1 MDLHEHERQ
10 VPDGEAA
17 GKLAAYVAVTA
28 QILEA
33 VLRARQRRV
42 EQGAAADSQAGAAAR
57 SARTADHA
65 GDRLRWARL
74 FDPRWRNQDPSGTF
88 VEELGDAVLAADRWA
103 GYDPGADVALRRA
116 QTVLT
121 RLAPDTM
128 AAHERLVAQGR
139 GWLDSLRDLHG
150 YLDDELARRHG
161 IRIRAEPAEPG
172 GGRGRERWR
181 PPRPAAQPAP
191 PRPDEPPGTD
201 RRAAQQQDPA
211 TPDRAGPRGPEWFR
225 VDNAAWLREASV
237 AKLTRM
243 WEAAL
248 RASKDDIFA
257 ASAAARLGDR
267 LAHVHPAGASAV
279 AGYQAAHRQ
288 GRGHDAAFHSALQI
302 LDGGK
307 RPNVVDGEVVD
318 RLRPSAPGRASQQR
332 PQTRR
337 THRLGGREPRSE
349 RLPPHLSPAAG
360 DDRNVAADGY
370 DLSL

>member
-28 QILEA
+28 QILAA
-33 VLRARQRRV
+33 VLRARQRRD

-150 YLDDELARRHG
+150 YLDDELARRSV
-161 IRIRAEPAEPG
+161 PG
-172 GGRGRERWR
+172 GSSGRGGAGWAAGRGGRQRSRPR
-181 PPRPAAQPAP
+181 PP
-191 PRPDEPPGTD
+191 PGSAGSARMRMPW
-201 RRAAQQQDPA
+201 RRASSSS
-211 TPDRAGPRGPEWFR
+211 R
-225 VDNAAWLREASV
+225 
-237 AKLTRM
+237 
-243 WEAAL
+243 
-248 RASKDDIFA
+248 
-257 ASAAARLGDR
+257 
-267 LAHVHPAGASAV
+267 
-279 AGYQAAHRQ
+279 
-288 GRGHDAAFHSALQI
+288 
-302 LDGGK
+302 
-307 RPNVVDGEVVD
+307 
-318 RLRPSAPGRASQQR
+318 
-332 PQTRR
+332 
-337 THRLGGREPRSE
+337 
-349 RLPPHLSPAAG
+349 
-360 DDRNVAADGY
+360 
-370 DLSL
+370 